1 MTNEERKSEIEKIL
15 KREDFKSYCIKIN
28 ENVENFD
35 EKFNLLLKLCSIDAS
50 EILKYRYVTELHYA
64 INEKEAIKDALAFYK
79 WLDNLA
85 PSDFCLE
92 SIVKKNLRYLEF
104 NRYAD
109 VSICEHSTSGKPMR
123 KITIETSAG
132 IQTHNVIHEMC
143 HSCQREFLELKNS
156 NRAISEVAT
165 DICDE
170 LSLIF
175 LGNIHKNKL
184 IYLCVARDWM
194 IEDEYFKRKSRLLDA
209 IVVKVMA
216 GEWSLDEVK
225 QKYGFLFKGQ
235 EFLIDNC
242 IEKIKDVKFKNI
254 FAYFEHILGCV
265 ISKEMIAR
273 FLLDP
278 KRVASELK
286 EILKHDLE
294 WSEEELLT
302 FLKLPPKDKLIENYV
317 SKFLEREAKIRSE
330 IEEEFERLKKLKTA
344 PKRA

>member
-35 EKFNLLLKLCSIDAS
+35 YKFNTLLKLCSIDIS
-50 EILKYRYVTELHYA
+50 EILKYRYETEQHYA
-64 INEKEAIKDALAFYK
+64 INEKEAIKDTLSFYK

-92 SIVKKNLRYLEF
+92 NIVRKNLRYLEF

-109 VSICEHSTSGKPMR
+109 NSICEHSTSGKPMR
-123 KITIETSAG
+123 KITIETSTG
-132 IQTHNVIHEMC
+132 IQTHNVIHEMG
-143 HSCQREFLELKNS
+143 HSCQREFLELKSS
-156 NRAISEVAT
+156 NRSISEVAT

-184 IYLCVARDWM
+184 IYLCVARNWM

-216 GEWSLDEVK
+216 GEWNLEEVK

-235 EFLIDNC
+235 EFLIDDC
-242 IEKIKDVKFKNI
+242 IKKIKDIKFTNI
-254 FAYFEHILGCV
+254 FFNFNHILGCV
-265 ISKEMIAR
+265 ISKEMKDR
-273 FLLDP
+273 FLIDP
-278 KRVASELK
+278 ERVARELK
-286 EILKHDLE
+286 EILKHDLD
-294 WSEEELLT
+294 WSEKELLN
-302 FLKLPPKDKLIENYV
+302 FLKLPPKEKLIENYV
-317 SKFLEREAKIRSE
+317 NKFSEREAKIRKE
-330 IEEEFERLKKLKTA
+330 ICEDLNKMKKIKTM
-344 PKRA
+344 PKLA